1 MSELFNLAGKTILI
15 TGSTHGLGAAMA
27 DACAAAGAT
36 VVVHGRTEDSA
47 AMRAATLVKAGF
59 KASHVAF
66 DISDLA
72 AVAATVPTIMKRHGG
87 IWGLINNAGMT
98 LNNHL
103 FQDNVEAYEK
113 ILRAHLI
120 TPFLLTQAAATE
132 MRKNAGSDKGRI
144 LNVASVLISS
154 PRVGFSN
161 YASAKMAVVGFTRA
175 VGADLGADGIRVNCI
190 APGYFTTDNNR
201 KTFNDPVLKDKVNN
215 RIPAG
220 RWGEPAEL
228 GGPAVFFMS
237 PGSSYVNSQTL
248 FVDGGLSYFLQSW
261 KT

>member
-1 MSELFNLAGKTILI
+1 MSELFNLTGKTILI
-15 TGSTHGLGAAMA
+15 TGSTHSLGSAMA

-36 VVVHGRTEDSA
+36 VVVHGRNEDSA
-47 AMRAATLVKAGF
+47 AMRAETLIKAGF

-66 DISDLA
+66 DISDLT
-72 AVAATVPTIMKRHGG
+72 AVAAAIPTIVKRHGS

-132 MRKNAGSDKGRI
+132 MKKNPGTDKGRI
-144 LNVASVLISS
+144 LNIASTLISS

-190 APGYFTTDNNR
+190 APGPFTTENNR
-201 KTFNDPVLKDKVNN
+201 KTLNDPVLKSRFEN
-215 RIPAG
+215 RIPAA
-220 RWGEPAEL
+220 RWGEPEEL

-237 PGSSYVNSQTL
+237 PASSYVNSQTL
-248 FVDGGLSYFLQSW
+248 FVDGGLTHFLQHW